1 MLISILHILFG
12 LFLAYTWFYI
22 LHWMVGLCI
31 SLYTLADFSRQKA
44 RTQWLLPN
52 SLAKTQHVSVII
64 AAHNEEACI
73 LDTLNALLE
82 ENYPNLEIIV
92 VDDGSVDSTAALV
105 IDAFRLT
112 PSHCA
117 SEIPI
122 LECYRG
128 SVGDRKLTLVRK
140 EKGGKARALNC
151 GLGICRG
158 KYCLILDADTL
169 VRRGAIRAMV
179 NRFLQDP
186 RTVIC
191 AGAVGNNDKVYH
203 RLPFTQ
209 KCLVLF
215 QTLEYY
221 RTFYM
226 QRIFLDRLNANI
238 VVSGA
243 FALFDAQL
251 LKQMGG
257 YQEDTIGE
265 DMELAMRLHAFC
277 QSTGQEYRIAYAPEA
292 KCTTQLPYRYRD
304 FCRQRRRWQIGMIQS
319 LHVHRYMLLNAHYG
333 WAGILAGSQFVLYE
347 LLAPFMELLGLITLI
362 LAFCAG
368 ILQVKAAAAIML
380 VYYLLIL
387 LTQAVLVLSL
397 KTYGV
402 EKIPSGKLL
411 GLLLMAAA
419 EFCSFHLINSGVK
432 ILAVAT
438 FRKHK
443 ATWQHIRR
451 AHEAVGQ

>member
-1 MLISILHILFG
+1 MLISILRILFA
-12 LFLAYTWFYI
+12 LFLLYTWFYI
-22 LHWMVGLCI
+22 LHWLVGLGI
-31 SLYTLADFSRQKA
+31 SLYTQADFPRRKA
-44 RTQWLLPN
+44 AVRWLLPN
-52 SLAKTQHVSVII
+52 SQVPPVSVII

-73 LDTLNALLE
+73 VDTLETLLRE
-82 ENYPNLEIIV
+82 DYPGLEIIV
-92 VDDGSVDSTAALV
+92 VDDGSLDNTAGKI
-105 IDAFRLT
+105 IDAFGLHPDR
-112 PSHCA
+112 CE

-122 LECYRG
+122 RECYRG
-128 SVGDRKLTLVRK
+128 TAGDRSLILLRK

-158 KYCLILDADTL
+158 KYCLVLDADTQ
-169 VRRGAIRAMV
+169 VRRGAIRAMAG
-179 NRFLQDP
+179 RFLQDP
-186 RTVIC
+186 RTVVC
-191 AGAVGNNDKVYH
+191 AGAVGNNDSVYH
-203 RLPFTQ
+203 RLPLLQ
-209 KCLVLF
+209 KCLVQF

-243 FALFDAQL
+243 FALFDVQL

-257 YQEDTIGE
+257 YQENTIGE

-277 QSTGQEYRIAYAPEA
+277 QSTGREYRIAYAPEA

-333 WAGILAGSQFVLYE
+333 WAGILAGSQFLLYE
-347 LLAPFMELLGLITLI
+347 LFAPFIELLGLLTLV
-362 LAFCAG
+362 LSFAVG
-368 ILQVKAAAAIML
+368 ILHIGPVLQIL
-380 VYYLLIL
+380 LGYYLLML

-397 KTYGV
+397 NTYGA
-402 EKIPSGKLL
+402 EKIPLPKLL
-411 GLLLMAAA
+411 GLLLMAIL
-419 EFCSFHLINSGVK
+419 EFCSFHLINAGVK
-432 ILAVAT
+432 ILAIAT

-451 AHEAVGQ
+451 AHETVKQ